1 MYPFIGLRY
10 ASSEL
15 DEVLRDDGIIL
26 GMVLSGGLDH
36 EFDDTMR
43 SYVSKGLSLRRYEG
57 LFLQSSGGLG
67 VYVSGTESTAE
78 ADLDLYERT
87 LFRAVQVCEI
97 CLLEQR
103 MLRTFKSIADKDA
116 KKVRIFP
123 RPFLIEKRREELL
136 ILENEMVKSL
146 PFRSPE
152 SVPLVRKAQ
161 EIFQVPSFLQ
171 DAKDSY
177 NFLETRYQNTK
188 TTALATVAVV
198 AYILDRLKVWNTIAR
213 LIAGLF
219 GQHR

>member
-1 MYPFIGLRY
+1 
-10 ASSEL
+10 
-15 DEVLRDDGIIL
+15 
-26 GMVLSGGLDH
+26 
-36 EFDDTMR
+36 
-43 SYVSKGLSLRRYEG
+43 
-57 LFLQSSGGLG
+57 
-67 VYVSGTESTAE
+67 
-78 ADLDLYERT
+78 
-87 LFRAVQVCEI
+87 
-97 CLLEQR
+97 
-103 MLRTFKSIADKDA
+103 
-116 KKVRIFP
+116 
-123 RPFLIEKRREELL
+123 
-136 ILENEMVKSL
+136 MVKSL